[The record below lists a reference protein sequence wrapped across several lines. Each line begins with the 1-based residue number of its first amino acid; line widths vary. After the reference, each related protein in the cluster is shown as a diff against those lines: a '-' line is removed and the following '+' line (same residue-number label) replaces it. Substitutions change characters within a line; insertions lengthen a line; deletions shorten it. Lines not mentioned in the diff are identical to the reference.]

1 MEITIKVITM
11 IRLYK
16 TIMLLAFVTMSSN
29 AIAQTLSVQPIEVK
43 AGEQAAMTV
52 NISQPS
58 DATALQFNLQLPI
71 GVTINESNCTLGN
84 GTNGHTLS
92 VNRMDSGDYLF
103 VLYQMD
109 FQTFSDGTLLTIPI
123 TIANDAKTGNGKL
136 YTVRSSKSDAVSLQ
150 KDETTF
156 TITVSEELAKIE
168 NVKTNVQ
175 TPSVFNLNGQRLE
188 LPRKGI
194 NIVSGK
200 KVVVK

>member
-1 MEITIKVITM
+1 MNRRIYIVIVG
-11 IRLYK
+11 
-16 TIMLLAFVTMSSN
+16 LLALLGGAN
-29 AIAQTLSVQPIEVK
+29 AQTLSVQPIEVK
-43 AGEQAAMTV
+43 AGEQATLTV

-92 VNRMDSGDYLF
+92 VNRMNSGDYLF

-123 TIANDAKTGNGKL
+123 NVATDAKTGNGKL

-156 TITVSEELAKIE
+156 TVTVSEELTKIE

-175 TPSVFNLNGQRLE
+175 TPYVFNLNGQRLE

-200 KVVVK
+200 KMVVK

>member
-1 MEITIKVITM
+1 MNRRIYIVIVG
-11 IRLYK
+11 
-16 TIMLLAFVTMSSN
+16 LLALLGGAN
-29 AIAQTLSVQPIEVK
+29 AQTLSVQPIEVK
-43 AGEQAAMTV
+43 AGEQATLTV

-92 VNRMDSGDYLF
+92 VNRMNSGDYLF

-123 TIANDAKTGNGKL
+123 NVATDAKTGNGKL

-156 TITVSEELAKIE
+156 TVTVSEELTKIE